1 MIKFA
6 KHFIICLFLVSCG
19 FQSIYVSDK
28 SDFSFDKSNA
38 LGEIKISKDIIRN
51 LDSLKK
57 DGGEYEL
64 IIETIFKKDVSSK
77 NKKGDPEVFD
87 MSLDVNVTLKKDN
100 DILKNRFREKLSYNN
115 LKSKFELKQHENNLK
130 SNLVKEISQDI
141 LIYLNSIE

>member
-1 MIKFA
+1 MIKFT

-28 SDFSFDKSNA
+28 TNFSFDKSNA

>member
-1 MIKFA
+1 MIKFT

>member
-1 MIKFA
+1 MIKFT

-28 SDFSFDKSNA
+28 TNFSFDKSNA

-51 LDSLKK
+51 LDSLKRDEGK
-57 DGGEYEL
+57 YEL

>member
-1 MIKFA
+1 MIKFT

-87 MSLDVNVTLKKDN
+87 MSLDVNVTLKKDK

-115 LKSKFELKQHENNLK
+115 LKSKFELKQHESNLK
-130 SNLVKEISQDI
+130 SNMVKEISQDI

>member
-1 MIKFA
+1 MIRFA

-28 SDFSFDKSNA
+28 SDFSFNKSDA
-38 LGEIKISKDIIRN
+38 LGEIKISKDIISN
-51 LDSLKK
+51 LSGLKK
-57 DGGEYEL
+57 DDGEYEL
-64 IIETIFKKDVSSK
+64 IIESIFRKNISSK

-115 LKSKFELKQHENNLK
+115 LKSKFELKQQENNLK
-130 SNLVKEISQDI
+130 SNLVQEITQDI
-141 LIYLNSIE
+141 LIYLNSI

>member
-1 MIKFA
+1 MIRFA

-28 SDFSFDKSNA
+28 SDFSFNKSNA
-38 LGEIKISKDIIRN
+38 LGEIKISKDIISN
-51 LDSLKK
+51 LSGLKK
-57 DGGEYEL
+57 DDGKYEL
-64 IIETIFKKDVSSK
+64 IIETIFKKNVSSK

-87 MSLDVNVTLKKDN
+87 MSLDVNLTLKKDN

-130 SNLVKEISQDI
+130 SNLVQEITQDI
-141 LIYLNSIE
+141 LIYLKSI

>member
-1 MIKFA
+1 MIRFA

-28 SDFSFDKSNA
+28 PDFSFNKSNA

-57 DGGEYEL
+57 DEGEYEL
-64 IIETIFKKDVSSK
+64 IIETIFKKDISSK

-100 DILKNRFREKLSYNN
+100 NILTNRFREKLSYNN
-115 LKSKFELKQHENNLK
+115 LKSKFELKQYENNLK
-130 SNLVKEISQDI
+130 SNLVQEITQDI
-141 LIYLNSIE
+141 FIYLNSI

>member
-1 MIKFA
+1 MIRFA

-28 SDFSFDKSNA
+28 SDFSFNKSDA
-38 LGEIKISKDIIRN
+38 LGEIKISKDIIGN
-51 LDSLKK
+51 LSGLKK
-57 DGGEYEL
+57 DDGKYEL
-64 IIETIFKKDVSSK
+64 IIETAFKKEITSK

-100 DILKNRFREKLSYNN
+100 SILKNRFREKLSYNN

-130 SNLVKEISQDI
+130 SNLVQEITEDI
-141 LIYLNSIE
+141 LIYLKSI

>member
-1 MIKFA
+1 MIKFT

-28 SDFSFDKSNA
+28 TNFSFDKSNA

-57 DGGEYEL
+57 DEGKYEL